1 MYLKKDGTKVD
12 NLPDLDDY
20 VKDDP
25 DMVVEMSYIVE
36 LYGRNNHLLECIEH
50 GNTYPNESKRRFYL
64 LKNPEAE
71 FISVKRVYRGAYR

>member
-25 DMVVEMSYIVE
+25 DMVVETSYIVE
-36 LYGRNNHLLECIEH
+36 LYDERHNLLDRIEN
-50 GNTYPNESKRRFYL
+50 GDAYPSETQRRFYL
-64 LKNPEAE
+64 LKHPKAE
-71 FISVKRVYRGAYR
+71 YISVKRVYRRAM